1 MSMAA
6 ITAVIEQPD
15 TSTPKGLRDQFLMIL
30 LYDTGA
36 RVQEILNIK
45 LCDLQLGRLPK
56 VILFGKGRKT
66 RIVPLMEKTI
76 LHLKKYLLVF
86 HSDAVSAT
94 DLPLFY
100 SVTHGEK
107 HPLTPRMAQYIL
119 QKYGEQARCICQE
132 VPEKVHPHLFRHS
145 RAMHPYQ
152 KGIDLA
158 LVSQWLGHS
167 QLETTQ
173 IYAHA
178 DTEHKRIAIANSI
191 SPDNPLY
198 SKLDSARYTISDDQT
213 NRRRGKRREK
223 QGKCPIICQNSDKKC
238 RKSGLLWH
246 TPQKNRISKPQAAQ

>member
-1 MSMAA
+1 M
-6 ITAVIEQPD
+6 
-15 TSTPKGLRDQFLMIL
+15 
-30 LYDTGA
+30 
-36 RVQEILNIK
+36 
-45 LCDLQLGRLPK
+45 
-56 VILFGKGRKT
+56 
-66 RIVPLMEKTI
+66 
-76 LHLKKYLLVF
+76 
-86 HSDAVSAT
+86 
-94 DLPLFY
+94 FY
-100 SVTHGEK
+100 SVTYDEK
-107 HPLTPRMAQYIL
+107 PPLTPRRAQYIL

-198 SKLDSARYTISDDQT
+198 SKLDSARYTISDEQT

-246 TPQKNRISKPQAAQ
+246 TPRKKRISKPQAAQ

>member
-1 MSMAA
+1 M
-6 ITAVIEQPD
+6 
-15 TSTPKGLRDQFLMIL
+15 
-30 LYDTGA
+30 
-36 RVQEILNIK
+36 
-45 LCDLQLGRLPK
+45 QLGRLPK
-56 VILFGKGRKT
+56 VTLFGKGRKT

-86 HSDAVSAT
+86 HPDPASAT

-119 QKYGEQARCICQE
+119 QKYGEQARRICQE

-145 RAMHPYQ
+145 RAMHLYQ
-152 KGIDLA
+152 GGMDLT

-178 DTEHKRIAIANSI
+178 DTEHKRIAIASST

-198 SKLDSARYTISDDQT
+198 SKLNSARYTISDEDT
-213 NRRRGKRREK
+213 L
-223 QGKCPIICQNSDKKC
+223 KKLA
-238 RKSGLLWH
+238 GL
-246 TPQKNRISKPQAAQ
+246 R